1 MRSTSLQQPQ
11 RTEGL
16 CVPTPFKFHPV
27 VCGKSNEGERLDHQL
42 AHFRAMS
49 TSLQTPRWSSGG
61 PATAK
66 VWWRAPWQPSAALL
80 LITVGV
86 LHQAFLQPS
95 AHAQAVPRFRPTS
108 AAAQAVSSTAD
119 AYLLG
124 PGDQLLL
131 EILDP
136 VAKDLGGN
144 FEILNDG
151 SASLALLGSVVLD
164 GLTVN
169 QASQWLS
176 RLYGRYLRR
185 TDLNLRVVRPRPIQ
199 VSVVGEVQSPGLYS
213 LTLTEVSQTAGGP
226 ATTISGL
233 PTVVTAIQ
241 KAGGLT
247 LNANLGDVL
256 LRRRLPGAS
265 GQLRETGLDL
275 LALLRQGDK
284 RQNPFLFDGDTLII
298 GKAAVLDRDVMELA
312 ATNLSPQQI
321 KVNVVGEVVNP
332 GSFEVKANTPL
343 VQAVLAAGGPKT
355 FRANRSNIELVR
367 INRNGTATRELF
379 QLNYNQGV
387 SGPRNPPL
395 RDGDTVIV
403 NRSTYAVATDAL
415 GAVTTPLSGL
425 INSLSIYGIFRNNN
439 NNNNN

>member
-1 MRSTSLQQPQ
+1 MTVSLQMPRPCPGGSVSTRKGRR
-11 RTEGL
+11 RTL
-16 CVPTPFKFHPV
+16 
-27 VCGKSNEGERLDHQL
+27 
-42 AHFRAMS
+42 
-49 TSLQTPRWSSGG
+49 
-61 PATAK
+61 
-66 VWWRAPWQPSAALL
+66 WRPSAALL
-80 LITVGV
+80 LVTVSV
-86 LHQAFLQPS
+86 LHQPFLQPS
-95 AHAQAVPRFRPTS
+95 ASAQAVPANKSGISRAADAPT
-108 AAAQAVSSTAD
+108 AAD

-131 EILDP
+131 EIFDP
-136 VAKDLGGN
+136 VAKDLGGTV
-144 FEILNDG
+144 EILNDG
-151 SASLALLGSVVLD
+151 SASLALLGSVILE

-169 QASQWLS
+169 QASLWLS
-176 RLYGRYLRR
+176 RLYSRYLLRS
-185 TDLNLRVVRPRPIQ
+185 DLNLRVVRPRPIQ

-213 LTLTEVSQTAGGP
+213 LTTTEVSQTTGGP

-247 LNANLGDVL
+247 LSANLDDVL

-265 GQLRETGLDL
+265 GQLKEIDLDL

-298 GKAAVLDRDVMELA
+298 GKAPSLDRDVMELA
-312 ATNLSPQQI
+312 AANLSPQQI
-321 KVNVVGEVVNP
+321 KVNVIGEVVTP
-332 GSFEVKANTPL
+332 GSLDVKANTPL
-343 VQAVLAAGGPKT
+343 VQAILAAGGPKT
-355 FRANRSNIELVR
+355 FRAKHSNVELVR

-379 QLNYNQGV
+379 QLDYNQGV

-403 NRSTYAVATDAL
+403 NRSAYAVATDAL

-425 INSLSIYGIFRNNN
+425 VNSFAFIDIFNNN
-439 NNNNN
+439 RN